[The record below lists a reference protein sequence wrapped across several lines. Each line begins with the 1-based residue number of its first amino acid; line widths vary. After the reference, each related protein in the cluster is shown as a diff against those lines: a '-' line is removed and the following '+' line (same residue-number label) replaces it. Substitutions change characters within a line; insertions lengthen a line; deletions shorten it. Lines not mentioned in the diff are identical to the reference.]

1 MLNRLAPIISS
12 NIEKFSL
19 MGSLLIKMCFMGP
32 VETSRIDWNANS
44 LETGS
49 DVTIK
54 CYPLI

>member
-12 NIEKFSL
+12 NVEKFPL

-32 VETSRIDWNANS
+32 VEISRIEWNANS

-54 CYPLI
+54 CYPFI